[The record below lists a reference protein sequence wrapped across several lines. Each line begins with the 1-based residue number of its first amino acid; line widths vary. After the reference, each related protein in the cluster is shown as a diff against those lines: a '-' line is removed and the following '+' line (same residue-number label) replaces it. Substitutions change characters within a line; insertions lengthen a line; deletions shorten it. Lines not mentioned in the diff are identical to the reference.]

1 MVEGGGTRLGG
12 LGRLFLVD
20 EGVELVVVEILEFE
34 LALGDFGTWVAGA
47 RHLGDNLIWVSSNS
61 GAREEQRRFY
71 FEQFL
76 RSMRLF
82 LVYCYTYGGA

>member
-1 MVEGGGTRLGG
+1 MVEGAHSLGG
-12 LGRLFLVD
+12 LGRSFLVD

-47 RHLGDNLIWVSSNS
+47 CHLWRQPYLGELPTL
-61 GAREEQRRFY
+61 RPRRTKTVLF
-71 FEQFL
+71 QAVL

-82 LVYCYTYGGA
+82 LVYCFTYGGA